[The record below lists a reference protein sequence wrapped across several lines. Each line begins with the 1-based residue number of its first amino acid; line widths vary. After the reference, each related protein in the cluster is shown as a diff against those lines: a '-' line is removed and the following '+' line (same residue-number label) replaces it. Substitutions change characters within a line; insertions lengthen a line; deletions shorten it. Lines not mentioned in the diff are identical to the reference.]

1 MSRDDSKPMSVRHL
15 LFALASA
22 AGLFLAGGVILLWG
36 WNTFVSELFAV
47 PEMAFRH
54 ALALELMI
62 VLVVAI
68 PAVALRML
76 GHHPHAVR

>member
-1 MSRDDSKPMSVRHL
+1 MNRDDSKPMSIRQL
-15 LFALASA
+15 IFALASA
-22 AGLFLAGGVILLWG
+22 TGVLLAGAVIILWG
-36 WNTFVSELFAV
+36 WNTFASELFAV
-47 PEMAFRH
+47 PEIAFRH

-76 GHHPHAVR
+76 AHHPHAIR